1 MNVSEAAT
9 GGVLWK
15 KAVLKNLQY
24 SQESC
29 RPATL
34 LKGDSNTAAFLWIL
48 ENF

>member
-1 MNVSEAAT
+1 MIFLEATT

-15 KAVLKNLQY
+15 KLFLKHLQY

-34 LKGDSNTAAFLWIL
+34 LKKDSDTGVFLWIL
-48 ENF
+48 RNF